1 MTYQVFEDDQKLK
14 LFLEN
19 TKVFAKKHF
28 EAGENE
34 KNDVLL
40 DNNKDL
46 EQ

>member
-19 TKVFAKKHF
+19 TKMFARKHF
-28 EAGENE
+28 EAVENE

-40 DNNKDL
+40 DKNKDI